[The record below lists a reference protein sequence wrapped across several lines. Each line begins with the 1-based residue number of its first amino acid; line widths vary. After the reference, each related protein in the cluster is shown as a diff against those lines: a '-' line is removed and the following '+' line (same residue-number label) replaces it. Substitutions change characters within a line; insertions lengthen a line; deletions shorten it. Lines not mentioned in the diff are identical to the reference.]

1 MLKGITVLNTYDI
14 VSPEYHDIIFPAV
27 VFSIIAVSGIALII
41 YILRNLKRIKDAFVP
56 FVIVILFTL
65 SCMVMSIYEFTHLP
79 ENKYQTRYEVTIS
92 NDVNFNEFSSKYEVV
107 KQEGLIYTI
116 VEKTDK
122 GDRE

>member
-14 VSPEYHDIIFPAV
+14 ITPEWNDKIFPAV

-41 YILRNLKRIKDAFVP
+41 YLLLDSKRIKDALTP
-56 FVIVILFTL
+56 SVIIVLFTL
-65 SCMVMSIYEFTHLP
+65 LSIFVSIHGFTHLP

-92 NDVNFNEFSSKYEVV
+92 NDVNFNEFNSKYQVV

-116 VEKTDK
+116 IENTDK
-122 GDRE
+122 G